1 MTSRGLKYMVL
12 YIQITHM
19 KLPMEGADGLS
30 KDGYNLN
37 RSKGHFARSERIFCY
52 SLAIFSKTVG

>member
-1 MTSRGLKYMVL
+1 MVL

-30 KDGYNLN
+30 KDGYNLY
-37 RSKGHFARSERIFCY
+37 RSKGHFAGSERIFCH